1 MSSPHDD
8 NPTPDADDDAPAAPY
23 QPTLISGKWVI
34 LVVGAISIA
43 GAAFGWLWTYDAQ
56 RRPRDF
62 WGIETWKMIGTSRA
76 IRAERLVPEVPGAD
90 GKPKLADYEGLVVVR
105 YEPSDAGRYV
115 VETSKRVENEPGLS
129 YANQSASL
137 REALA
142 NHRSY
147 DWNSKAATL
156 QRPNWRYALVF
167 SKFDDAQLVEE
178 TARLEKEKKNVPG
191 IPTANPEA
199 TLLFDADCRFVRV
212 PAVDKPI
219 MLQPTVAEQFKKFFE
234 TQLGNATPV
243 IPQASGTPPAPTAT
257 PTATATATAT
267 AS

>member
-8 NPTPDADDDAPAAPY
+8 KPLPNTADRARYADGARDADEPGVPPY

-43 GAAFGWLWTYDAQ
+43 GAAFGWLYTYDAQ

-62 WGIETWKMIGTSRA
+62 WGIETWMMIGTSHV
-76 IRAERLVPEVPGAD
+76 IRAERLVPETPNAD
-90 GKPKLADYEGLVVVR
+90 GKPKPADYDGLVVVR

-129 YANQSASL
+129 YANQSGSL

-147 DWNSKAATL
+147 NWDSKAAAL
-156 QRPNWRYALVF
+156 QRPSWRYALVF
-167 SKFDDAQLVEE
+167 TKFDEAQLAEE
-178 TARLEKEKKNVPG
+178 TARLEREKQIVPG
-191 IPTANPEA
+191 IPTANPKA

-219 MLQPTVAEQFKKFFE
+219 MLQPTVAEQFKKFFT
-234 TQLGNATPV
+234 TQLPE
-243 IPQASGTPPAPTAT
+243 PAK
-257 PTATATATAT
+257 
-267 AS
+267 S